1 VKIITQVLESQRSP
15 VDPQKNKKIENN
27 QKLIQSEKLEKNK
40 RKEIYVRE
48 LKQPVDFYKK

>member
-1 VKIITQVLESQRSP
+1 MKIITQVLESQRSP